1 MKVSSIKIS
10 HFRGIPSELNLQ
22 FTDLTGKAVSAIIY
36 GDNGS
41 GKSSIVDAL
50 EFGLQSRIERSTSI
64 NNPTR
69 PAVFNQSI
77 SNNTPAYV
85 EVCFDDDSKISR
97 AARTEFDEK
106 KQRVKFVLSSASPHS
121 NFQRCPIVL
130 RRNDILSY
138 SSVDTVQKQVYLMKC
153 IYSYGTTVRVKSD
166 PEIIKMRENYIFLKK
181 KRREAI
187 QELATHL
194 EVDPDDVTK
203 NIANLDGYVRNR
215 IVPNNE
221 RRYFSKK
228 NNRRLKRVHPLVY
241 KQITNLI
248 DDIISLKE
256 EATQIHSLIT
266 ELTNPFNE
274 CNDGK
279 FEILRKLLKE
289 AGEYLYSGFVQI
301 SNVDYIKNIEIVLG
315 DKSDVSLEI
324 VVELNTG
331 RKIAPQRIFSE
342 ANYDLIILLLH
353 ISLFRAC
360 SSSGQAKFLI
370 LDDVLQSVDSVI
382 RTRFVEYLLKELN
395 DWQFVI
401 TCHDRLWLN
410 QLKYMFQRA
419 SHQFKEFNISR
430 WNFMNG
436 PTIISRN
443 HELKDNM
450 INEALQTN
458 NSRLIAAACGVTLE
472 LICQKLSISLEI
484 SIHRKPDD
492 KYTIGDLWPG
502 IKKVFKKSSISVLC
516 EKIDSLLVIRNILGC
531 HYNEWANSLSDSEVL
546 QFANSIKE
554 LYDYC
559 FCEKC
564 GCWISLS
571 DDKKFIADCKCQSL
585 YIEKT

>member
-1 MKVSSIKIS
+1 MRVTSIKIS
-10 HFRGIPSELNLQ
+10 HFRGIPTDLSLQ
-22 FTDLTGKAVSAIIY
+22 FTDLNGKAVSTIIY

-69 PAVFNQSI
+69 PSVFNQAI
-77 SNNTPAYV
+77 SPNTPAYV
-85 EVCFDDDSKISR
+85 EICFDDNTQINR
-97 AARTEFDEK
+97 EAHTEFDEK
-106 KQRVKFVLSSASPHS
+106 KQRIKFILSSASPHS
-121 NFQRCPIVL
+121 NFQRCPVVL

-138 SSVDTVQKQVYLMKC
+138 SSVSTAQKQVYLMKC

-166 PEIIKMRENYIFLKK
+166 PEIIKMQENYIYLKQ
-181 KRREAI
+181 KRREKI
-187 QELATHL
+187 QELAVHL
-194 EVDPDDVTK
+194 EVDSDDVMLNLS
-203 NIANLDGYVRNR
+203 NIEGYIRNR

-221 RRYFSKK
+221 RRYYSKK
-228 NNRRLKRVHPLVY
+228 NNRKLKRVPPSVY
-241 KQITNLI
+241 KHITNLVNEI
-248 DDIISLKE
+248 NSLKE
-256 EATQIHSLIT
+256 EATQIQSAISK
-266 ELTNPFNE
+266 LTNPFHE
-274 CNDGK
+274 CEEGK
-279 FEILRKLLKE
+279 FDILKKLLIE
-289 AGEYLYSGFVQI
+289 AGQYLYSGFVKI
-301 SNVDYIKNIEIVLG
+301 SNVDYIKNIELVLG
-315 DKSDVSLEI
+315 DKTDVSLEI
-324 VVELNTG
+324 VVELDSG

-360 SSSGQAKFLI
+360 ASAGQAKFLI

-382 RTRFVEYLLKELN
+382 RTRFIEYLLKELS

-430 WNFMNG
+430 WNFIKG

-443 HELKDNM
+443 HELKDDM
-450 INEALQTN
+450 ISKALQTS

-472 LICQKLSISLEI
+472 MICQKLSISLEI

-502 IKKVFKKSSISVLC
+502 IKKALKKSAYSVIC
-516 EKIDSLLVIRNILGC
+516 DKIDSMLIIRNILGC

-546 QFANSIKE
+546 DFANSIQE
-554 LYDYC
+554 LYNSC

-564 GCWISLS
+564 GCWIAIS
-571 DDKKFIADCKCQSL
+571 DDKEVVAECKCQSL
-585 YIEKT
+585 QLKRV

>member
-1 MKVSSIKIS
+1 MRISSIKIS

-69 PAVFNQSI
+69 PSVFNQSL
-77 SNNTPAYV
+77 SNDGLATV
-85 EVCFDDDSKISR
+85 EIGFDDNSHLYRDVH
-97 AARTEFDEK
+97 ADYDEE
-106 KQRVKFVLSSASPHS
+106 KQRVKYIVNPTKPHQDFS
-121 NFQRCPIVL
+121 RCPVVL

-138 SSVDTVQKQVYLMKC
+138 SSVSEIQKQVYLMKC
-153 IYSYGTTVRVKSD
+153 IYSFGSSVRVNTD
-166 PEIIKMRENYIFLKK
+166 PEILKIKENCVFLKK
-181 KRREAI
+181 KRRELIKNLAASLEI
-187 QELATHL
+187 DSEELLRQIT
-194 EVDPDDVTK
+194 
-203 NIANLDGYVRNR
+203 NLQGYVRNR
-215 IVPNNE
+215 ITPYSSNK
-221 RRYFSKK
+221 YYSKSK
-228 NNRRLKRVHPLVY
+228 ERRLKRVPLKVF
-241 KQITNLI
+241 NGVLGLC
-248 DDIISLKE
+248 DEIISLTTEIKKLE
-256 EATQIHSLIT
+256 SAIKTFTDTQNVSKTVFVNLQNLLREA
-266 ELTNPFNE
+266 E
-274 CNDGK
+274 K
-279 FEILRKLLKE
+279 
-289 AGEYLYSGFVQI
+289 YLYSAFIQI
-301 SNVDYIKNIEIVLG
+301 SNVDYIKSIELVMG
-315 DKSDVSLEI
+315 NKSEVSLEI
-324 VVELNTG
+324 KLNLNSG
-331 RKIAPQRIFSE
+331 RITTPQRIFSE

-360 SSSGQAKFLI
+360 ASAGQAKFLI

-430 WNFMNG
+430 WNFMKG
-436 PTIISRN
+436 PTIVSRN
-443 HELKDNM
+443 HELKDDM
-450 INEALQTN
+450 ICKALETN

-472 LICQKLSISLEI
+472 MICQKLSVSLEI

-502 IKKVFKKSSISVLC
+502 IKKVFKKSPISALC
-516 EKIDSLLVIRNILGC
+516 DKIDSLLVIRNILGC
-531 HYNEWANSLSDSEVL
+531 HYNEWANSLSDSEVRE
-546 QFANSIKE
+546 FANSVQE
-554 LYDYC
+554 LYNYC

-564 GCWISLS
+564 GGWISIS
-571 DDKKFIADCKCQSL
+571 DDKEIVADCRCQSMQL
-585 YIEKT
+585 KKV